1 MSSAVGNGI
10 GAGSGGGAAA
20 TRRFGRKATAR
31 FAGSSWLAP
40 KAKLAAITA
49 RRGQNSTDTGP
60 FGGVA
65 IGAARGAALLNPRM

>member
-1 MSSAVGNGI
+1 MASAP
-10 GAGSGGGAAA
+10 ARAAA
-20 TRRFGRKATAR
+20 RPTRRFGRKAGP
-31 FAGSSWLAP
+31 FAGGSWLAP

-49 RRGQNSTDTGP
+49 RRQNSTDTGP